1 MKAMIFAA
9 GLGTR
14 LKPITDTMPKALVP
28 VCGQPLLYHVITK
41 LVAAGYD
48 DLVVNVHHFP
58 DQIIHYLHSHDFG
71 ARIAVSD
78 ERDFLRETGGGIR
91 YAKRLLTDFST
102 PPAAPLEMT
111 GRDSFAPLGMTKG
124 LSSRPSEGALSF
136 RPSEARGEICHNEP
150 FLVHNV
156 DIVSNLDLNW
166 LRKQHRE
173 GALATLVVSDRKTQ
187 RYFLFDEDNRLKGWT
202 NIATGEV
209 RSPFPDIDPGR
220 CRKLAFAGI
229 HLISPAIFDAFDK
242 YGFGDRFS
250 IVDFYLRACADYPIY
265 AAVPPDFTL
274 VDVGKFDALPEAE
287 ATCATI
293 LND

>member
-28 VCGQPLLYHVITK
+28 VCGQPLLYHVINK

-91 YAKRLLTDFST
+91 YAKHLLTDFST
-102 PPAAPLEMT
+102 PLEMT
-111 GRDSFAPLGMTKG
+111 ERDSFAPLGMTN
-124 LSSRPSEGALSF
+124 ELSF

-166 LRKQHRE
+166 LREQHRE

-209 RSPFPDIDPGR
+209 RSPFPDIAPGR

>member
-71 ARIAVSD
+71 VRIAVSD

-111 GRDSFAPLGMTKG
+111 ERDSFAPLGMTM
-124 LSSRPSEGALSF
+124 
-136 RPSEARGEICHNEP
+136 EP

-156 DIVSNLDLNW
+156 DIVSNLDLDW
-166 LRKQHRE
+166 LREQHRE

-209 RSPFPDIDPGR
+209 RSPFGDIDPDG

-242 YGFGDRFS
+242 YGFGDCFS

-287 ATCATI
+287 VTCATI

>member
-91 YAKRLLTDFST
+91 YAKHLLTDFST

-111 GRDSFAPLGMTKG
+111 
-124 LSSRPSEGALSF
+124 EELSF
-136 RPSEARGEICHNEP
+136 RPSEASGEICLSEP

-156 DIVSNLDLNW
+156 DIVSNLDLGW
-166 LRKQHRE
+166 LREQHRE
-173 GALATLVVSDRKTQ
+173 GALVTLVASERKTQ

-209 RSPFPDIDPGR
+209 RSPYPDIDPDQ

-229 HLISPAIFDAFDK
+229 HLMSPAIFDAFDR

-287 ATCATI
+287 ATCAMI

>member
-1 MKAMIFAA
+1 MIFAA

-91 YAKRLLTDFST
+91 YAKHLLTDFST

-111 GRDSFAPLGMTKG
+111 
-124 LSSRPSEGALSF
+124 EELSF
-136 RPSEARGEICHNEP
+136 RPSEASGEICLSEP

-166 LRKQHRE
+166 LREQHRE
-173 GALATLVVSDRKTQ
+173 GALVTLVASERKT
-187 RYFLFDEDNRLKGWT
+187 L
-202 NIATGEV
+202 
-209 RSPFPDIDPGR
+209 IDPDR
-220 CRKLAFAGI
+220 CRKLAFAGV
-229 HLISPAIFDAFDK
+229 HLMSPAIFDAFDR

-265 AAVPPDFTL
+265 AAVPPDFQL

-287 ATCATI
+287 ATCAKI

>member
-1 MKAMIFAA
+1 MAMKAMIFAA

-28 VCGQPLLYHVITK
+28 VCGQPLLYHVISK

-71 ARIAVSD
+71 ARVAVSD

-91 YAKRLLTDFST
+91 FAEALLTDFS
-102 PPAAPLEMT
+102 APLEMT
-111 GRDSFAPLGMTKG
+111 ERDFSTPPTAPLEMTK
-124 LSSRPSEGALSF
+124 EMSF
-136 RPSEARGEICHNEP
+136 RPSEASGEICQKEP

-156 DIVSNLDLNW
+156 DIVSNLDFGW
-166 LRKQHRE
+166 LREQHRE
-173 GALATLVVSDRKTQ
+173 GALATVVVSERKTQ
-187 RYFLFDEDNRLKGWT
+187 RYFLFDEDNRLIGWT

-209 RSPFPDIDPGR
+209 RSPFPDIDPDR

-229 HLISPAIFDAFDK
+229 HLISPAIFAAFDQL
-242 YGFGDRFS
+242 GFGERFS
-250 IVDFYLRACADYPIY
+250 IVDFYLKACANYPIY
-265 AAVPPDFTL
+265 AAVPPDFQM
-274 VDVGKFDALPEAE
+274 VDVGKFTTLPEAE
-287 ATCATI
+287 ATSATI
-293 LND
+293 LNA

>member
-28 VCGQPLLYHVITK
+28 VCGQPLLYHVISK

-91 YAKRLLTDFST
+91 YAKHLLTDFST
-102 PPAAPLEMT
+102 PLEMT
-111 GRDSFAPLGMTKG
+111 ERDSFASLGMTK
-124 LSSRPSEGALSF
+124 
-136 RPSEARGEICHNEP
+136 EP

-156 DIVSNLDLNW
+156 DIVSNLDLGW
-166 LRKQHRE
+166 LREQFRE
-173 GALATLVVSDRKTQ
+173 GALATLVVSERKTQ

-209 RSPFPDIDPGR
+209 RSPYPDIDPDR

-229 HLISPAIFDAFDK
+229 HLISPAIFDAFDRL
-242 YGFGDRFS
+242 GFADRFS
-250 IVDFYLRACADYPIY
+250 IVDFYLKACADYPIY
-265 AAVPPDFTL
+265 AAVPKDFQL

-287 ATCATI
+287 ATCHHLLSLKA
-293 LND
+293 LSVKQ

>member
-28 VCGQPLLYHVITK
+28 VCGQPLLYHVISK

-91 YAKRLLTDFST
+91 YAKHLLTDFST

-111 GRDSFAPLGMTKG
+111 
-124 LSSRPSEGALSF
+124 EELSF
-136 RPSEARGEICHNEP
+136 RPSEASGEICLSEP

-166 LRKQHRE
+166 LREQHRE
-173 GALATLVVSDRKTQ
+173 GALATLVVSERKTQ

-209 RSPFPDIDPGR
+209 RRPFPDIDPDR

-250 IVDFYLRACADYPIY
+250 IVDFYLRACADYPVY

-274 VDVGKFDALPEAE
+274 VDVGKFAALPEAE